1 MTSKWLKR
9 TAILLSLCLTIGFAT
24 ACDRE
29 EELSGSSDSSDVEE
43 EKHKIGYIFHDSA
56 DNGGFSQQLNEQRI
70 KASSRCNMETCYI
83 ENVSIS
89 DFEKAVKELI
99 TNGCTDIVSCSGVY
113 ANVLSSIA
121 TKYMN
126 INFISYGA
134 TRDSANVSAYTEEQ
148 FQGAYV
154 AGMVAAFNSDAR
166 KIGFVGDLDMLYTV
180 AAVNSAAR
188 GMQLVYANADLYA
201 AGATRDSEIKQA
213 VDDLI
218 GRGCDVIICY
228 TKSGYTADYCQQKGI
243 KFIGNLD
250 YNGREEDYSNM
261 LMYYCCKRDS
271 YFLAQFKQMQLDL
284 WQTESYTGSMSND
297 TVTVSPALSAAKED
311 TQKIIDAL
319 VPKITSGAVYIFKG
333 EIKDNRGAIRY
344 MQSDIMSET
353 EIYNMNWYVEG
364 VTVAGDYRQPQND
377 LPENKFE
384 VKY

>member
-9 TAILLSLCLTIGFAT
+9 TALLLSLCLTIGFAT
-24 ACDRE
+24 ACNIE
-29 EELSGSSDSSDVEE
+29 EGSSDSSDSSDVEE
-43 EKHKIGYIFHDSA
+43 DVHKIGYIFHDSA
-56 DNGGFSQQLNEQRI
+56 NDGGFSQQLNEQRI
-70 KASSRCNMETCYI
+70 KASERCNMETCYI

-113 ANVLSSIA
+113 ANVLNSIA

-126 INFISYGA
+126 INFISFGA
-134 TRDSANVSAYTEEQ
+134 TNDSANVSAYTEEQ

-154 AGMVAAFNSDAR
+154 AGMVAAYNSDAR
-166 KIGFVGDLDMLYTV
+166 KIGIVGDLDMLYTV
-180 AAVNSAAR
+180 ASINAAAL
-188 GMQLVYANADLYA
+188 GMQLVFSDADMYA
-201 AGATRDSEIKQA
+201 AGATRDNEIRQA

-218 GRGCDVIICY
+218 GRGCDVIISY
-228 TKSGYTADYCQQKGI
+228 TRSGYPADYCQQKGV

-250 YNGREEDYSNM
+250 YNGREEDYSKM

-284 WQTESYTGSMSND
+284 WDTDTYTGAMSND

-319 VPKITSGAVYIFKG
+319 VPKVTSGAVYIFKG
-333 EIKDNRGAIRY
+333 ELRDNRGAVKY
-344 MQSDIMSET
+344 LQSEVMSES
-353 EIYNMNWYVEG
+353 EVYNMNWYVEG
-364 VTVAGDYRQPQND
+364 VTVAEDYRQPQTD
-377 LPENKFE
+377 HPENSFE

>member
-9 TAILLSLCLTIGFAT
+9 TAVLLSLCLTIGLAT
-24 ACDRE
+24 ACNLE
-29 EELSGSSDSSDVEE
+29 GESSDFSSDDVQE
-43 EKHKIGYIFHDSA
+43 EKHKIGYIFHDSP
-56 DNGGFSQQLNEQRI
+56 DNGGFSQQMNEQRI
-70 KASSRCNMETCYI
+70 KASERCNMESCYI

-113 ANVLSSIA
+113 ANVLNSIA

-126 INFISYGA
+126 INFISYG
-134 TRDSANVSAYTEEQ
+134 TTKDSANVSAYTEEQ

-166 KIGFVGDLDMLYTV
+166 KIGIVGDLDMLYTV

-188 GMQLVYANADLYA
+188 GMQLVYSDADLYA
-201 AGATRDSEIKQA
+201 AGATRDNEIKQA

-218 GRGCDVIICY
+218 GRGCDVIISY
-228 TKSGYTADYCQQKGI
+228 TKSGYTADYCQQKGV

-271 YFLAQFKQMQLDL
+271 YFLAQFKQMQLD
-284 WQTESYTGSMSND
+284 WWKSIAYTGSMSND
-297 TVTVSPALSAAKED
+297 TVYVSPALSAAKDD

-333 EIKDNRGAIRY
+333 ELRDNRGTVKY
-344 MQSDIMSET
+344 LQSEVMSEA
-353 EIYNMNWYVEG
+353 EVYNMSWYVEG
-364 VTVAGDYRQPQND
+364 VTIAEDYRQPQTD
-377 LPENKFE
+377 FPENKFE